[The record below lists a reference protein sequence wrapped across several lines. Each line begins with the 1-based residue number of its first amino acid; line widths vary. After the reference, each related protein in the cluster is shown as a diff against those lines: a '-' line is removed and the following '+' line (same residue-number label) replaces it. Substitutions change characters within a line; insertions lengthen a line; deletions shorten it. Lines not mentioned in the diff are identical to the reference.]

1 MSGLGIRRA
10 LEATCPHCRKKIRVH
25 DGEFPKTTYIQYSL
39 FGGGYYI
46 HKISITC
53 PHCGTQF
60 IKDARDMR
68 KVLEADREEMQ

>member
-1 MSGLGIRRA
+1 MSSLGIRRA

-25 DGEFPKTTYIQYSL
+25 DGEFPTTT
-39 FGGGYYI
+39 YI
-46 HKISITC
+46 HKISITG

-60 IKDARDMR
+60 TKDARDMR